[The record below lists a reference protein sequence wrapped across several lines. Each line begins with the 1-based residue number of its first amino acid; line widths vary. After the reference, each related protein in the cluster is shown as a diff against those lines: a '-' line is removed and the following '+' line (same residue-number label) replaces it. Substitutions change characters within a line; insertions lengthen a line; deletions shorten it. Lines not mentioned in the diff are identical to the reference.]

1 MSKKEPKVI
10 SFKQCPSCGSTNRYC
25 ESLGNQEKASGHMRK
40 ELTFAF
46 QVIEGICMD
55 KGMDAKL
62 PMGTTLPA
70 YHVTIDI
77 CSDCGTLYVTQ
88 IVEDK
93 VVKQPNLVLPGQQ
106 GGYKMP
112 PFTGASN
119 PRGN

>member
-70 YHVTIDI
+70 YNVTTDI
-77 CSDCGTLYVTQ
+77 CSDCGTIYVTKIIEGQ
-88 IVEDK
+88 VA
-93 VVKQPNLVLPGQQ
+93 KQPNIVLPGQQ
-106 GGYKMP
+106 GPYKMP
-112 PFTGASN
+112 PFPGGAN
-119 PRGN
+119 PMGN